1 MRRAWKILIVNRQ
14 NCVTSPRRCWAWL
27 TDDGAGV
34 EAALC
39 EASMPET
46 THTHYRFTGPCTLVL
61 AMLCAAPV
69 WAGFEDGMAAY
80 DRGDYATTL
89 KEWRPLAEG
98 GDRTAQHHLA
108 WLYLI
113 GRGVPQDDEEAL
125 RWFRKAAEQGDSD
138 AQTNL
143 GSLYL
148 LGDRIP
154 QDYTEALKWLRPAAA
169 QGNPT
174 AQTKLG
180 IMYEDGHGVPQ
191 DRVQAHMW
199 FSLAAAE
206 GSQLAGAFRDGLT
219 KEMTPSQIAEAHR
232 LAREWKPTK

>member
-1 MRRAWKILIVNRQ
+1 MSFTIRPY
-14 NCVTSPRRCWAWL
+14 C
-27 TDDGAGV
+27 
-34 EAALC
+34 
-39 EASMPET
+39 
-46 THTHYRFTGPCTLVL
+46 RFTLPCTLVL
-61 AMLCAAPV
+61 AILCTAPV
-69 WAGFEDGMAAY
+69 WAGFEEGMAAY

-89 KEWRPLAEG
+89 KEWRPLAEQ

-113 GRGVPQDDEEAL
+113 GRGVPQNDEEAI

-154 QDYTEALKWLRPAAA
+154 QDYTEALKWLLAAA
-169 QGNPT
+169 SQGNPA

-206 GSQLAGAFRDGLT
+206 GSELAEAFRDALT
-219 KEMTPSQIAEAHR
+219 KEMTPVQIAQAQR
-232 LAREWKPTK
+232 LAHEWTSMKK

>member
-1 MRRAWKILIVNRQ
+1 M
-14 NCVTSPRRCWAWL
+14 
-27 TDDGAGV
+27 
-34 EAALC
+34 
-39 EASMPET
+39 
-46 THTHYRFTGPCTLVL
+46 RFTIRPSCRFTVLCTLVL
-61 AMLCAAPV
+61 AILCIAPV
-69 WAGFEDGMAAY
+69 WAGFEEGMAAY
-80 DRGDYATTL
+80 DRGDYATTV
-89 KEWRPLAEG
+89 KEWRPLAEQ

-113 GRGVPQDDEEAL
+113 GRGVPQDDEEAV

-154 QDYTEALKWLRPAAA
+154 QDYTKALKWLSAAAA
-169 QGNPT
+169 QGHPM

-180 IMYEDGHGVPQ
+180 IMYEDGHGVSQ

-206 GSQLAGAFRDGLT
+206 GSELAEAFREALT
-219 KEMTPSQIAEAHR
+219 REMTPAQIAQAQR
-232 LAREWKPTK
+232 LAHEWTPMKK